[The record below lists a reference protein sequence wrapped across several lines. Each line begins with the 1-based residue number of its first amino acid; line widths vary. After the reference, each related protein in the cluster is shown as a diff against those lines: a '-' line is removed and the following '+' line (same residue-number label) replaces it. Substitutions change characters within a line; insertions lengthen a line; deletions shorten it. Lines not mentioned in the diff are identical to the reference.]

1 MHELFAK
8 MGARLLEEIRKY
20 SAPIDATKA
29 KFLSDMDA
37 AEEAQEKKLTN
48 FETEMKR
55 TKSPTAVEKLP
66 RVITVTK

>member
-8 MGARLLEEIRKY
+8 MGARLLEELRKH
-20 SAPIDATKA
+20 SAPVDARA
-29 KFLSDMDA
+29 FRDANNLDA
-37 AEEAQEKKLTN
+37 AQEAQTKKLVN